1 MAIVKQLGKVLVVRI
16 PERLAKQLQIQAGS
30 TVKLRVDDGALVLQ
44 RRRRRRYRLADLLR
58 NTKPNQLR
66 GENEF

>member
-16 PERLAKQLQIQAGS
+16 PERFAKQLQIQAGS
-30 TVKLRVDDGALVLQ
+30 IVKLRVDDRALVLQ

-58 NTKPNQLR
+58 NTKPNQLH